1 MLEIHTNTND
11 PDYISRRD
19 NLVKTMRKQNFLMEI
34 GFYNEGGVKGKR
46 GRKPAPS
53 KRIERKA
60 NTNTY
65 SPKRFTEKEIDI
77 FWDDI

>member
-1 MLEIHTNTND
+1 MLEIHINTND

-19 NLVKTMRKQNFLMEI
+19 DLVRTMRRQNFLMEI

-53 KRIERKA
+53 KRIA
-60 NTNTY
+60 NYDENKPRNGKGNKY
-65 SPKRFTEKEIDI
+65 IYYK
-77 FWDDI
+77 

>member
-1 MLEIHTNTND
+1 MLEIHINTND

-19 NLVKTMRKQNFLMEI
+19 DLVRTMRRQNFLMEI

-53 KRIERKA
+53 KRIVNYDENKPELKPVVNA
-60 NTNTY
+60 PESVENA
-65 SPKRFTEKEIDI
+65 P
-77 FWDDI
+77 